1 MSGLRRAPRTT
12 PCILINVDVDDLDK
26 ATRFYKTAFGLKV
39 GRRFGVDGVEML
51 GSSAP
56 IYLLFKAAG
65 TAASSTT
72 PGRRSYSRHWTP
84 VHLDFVVEE
93 IESAVRQAV
102 HAGAQLESAVST
114 HKWGRLALMA
124 DPFGHGF
131 CFVQFVGRGYDE
143 IAVDEHGPAITEH
156 EES

>member
-1 MSGLRRAPRTT
+1 MQVLV
-12 PCILINVDVDDLDK
+12 NVDVDDLDK
-26 ATRFYKTAFGLKV
+26 AIHFYKTAFGLKV
-39 GRRFGVDGVEML
+39 ARRFGVSGVEML

-56 IYLLFKAAG
+56 IYLLVKAAD
-65 TAASSTT
+65 TAASNTT
-72 PGRRSYSRHWTP
+72 PQRRSYGRHWTP

-102 HAGAQLESAVST
+102 DAGAQLEGSVST

-131 CFVQFVGRGYDE
+131 CLVQFLGRGYDE
-143 IAVDEHGPAITEH
+143 IAK
-156 EES
+156 

>member
-1 MSGLRRAPRTT
+1 MHA
-12 PCILINVDVDDLDK
+12 LINIDVDDLDQ
-26 ATRFYKTAFGLKV
+26 ATRFYQAAFGLKV
-39 GRRFGVDGVEML
+39 GRRFGVDGVELL

-56 IYLLFKAAG
+56 IYLLVKAAG
-65 TAASSTT
+65 SAISSTS
-72 PGRRSYSRHWTP
+72 PLRRSYERHWTP

-102 HAGAQLESAVST
+102 DAGARLERTIAT

-131 CFVQFVGRGYDE
+131 CLLQFLGRGYDE
-143 IAVDEHGPAITEH
+143 IA
-156 EES
+156 S